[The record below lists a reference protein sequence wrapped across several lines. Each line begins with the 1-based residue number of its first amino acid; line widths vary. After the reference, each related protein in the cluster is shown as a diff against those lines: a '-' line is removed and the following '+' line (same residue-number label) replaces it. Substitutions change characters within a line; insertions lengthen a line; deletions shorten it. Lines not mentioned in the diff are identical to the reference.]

1 MRAERSCKKGETLI
15 RQATT
20 TSALAAAREK
30 YKNNTRGG
38 DNRQTRK
45 RFTLHQTGVAST
57 ASLTLTRRTVT
68 HSAGLGRRA
77 GLYQKNSS
85 AR

>member
-45 RFTLHQTGVAST
+45 RFTLHQTGVASCR
-57 ASLTLTRRTVT
+57 LV
-68 HSAGLGRRA
+68 
-77 GLYQKNSS
+77 
-85 AR
+85 